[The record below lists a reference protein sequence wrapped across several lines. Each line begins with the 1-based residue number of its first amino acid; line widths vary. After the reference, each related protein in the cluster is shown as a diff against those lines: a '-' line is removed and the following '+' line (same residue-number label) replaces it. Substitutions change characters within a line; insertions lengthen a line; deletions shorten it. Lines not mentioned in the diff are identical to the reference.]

1 MTQSELKDK
10 LDVLHLVWG
19 TWANVANQLGVGE
32 ATVYR
37 WNNGSQP
44 IPRYVWII
52 ADWMRATRIL
62 IEDDGTSVDNVN
74 PSENKE
80 DSYDWSQN

>member
-19 TWANVANQLGVGE
+19 TWANVANQLGVSE

-37 WNNGSQP
+37 WKSGEQP
-44 IPRYVWII
+44 VPRYIWMI
-52 ADWMRATRIL
+52 AEWVRSTRIL
-62 IEDDGTSVDNVN
+62 IEDDGHTSI
-74 PSENKE
+74 E
-80 DSYDWSQN
+80 

>member
-19 TWANVANQLGVGE
+19 TWANVANQLGVSE

-37 WNNGSQP
+37 WNNGNQP
-44 IPRYVWII
+44 IPRYVWMI
-52 ADWMRATRIL
+52 ADWMRVTRLL
-62 IEDDGTSVDNVN
+62 IEDDVASDSVKQFD
-74 PSENKE
+74 NKE
-80 DSYDWSQN
+80 ESYDRSQN